1 MKTVLM
7 HVLIVLAALAPAV
20 GHAQYVSS
28 FESVRRSYSKGD
40 FDTAMAGFR
49 ALSEQGDARAQVLLG
64 LALKEGHHVP
74 RDLAAAY
81 AWLDIAASTPGLD
94 RELSDSVERTRNE
107 LALVLSGRELLAAE
121 RLVTEYREHL
131 TARLK
136 QQGEVARKAL
146 FSDGSAPSASSVAG
160 CAEDRWL
167 AGCEEAR
174 GRSDAAK
181 GCRGEFPDLDA
192 PPVISGQSASMHVP
206 RVHGPGTLARET
218 TTVTYALHIDAAGF
232 VCRAAL
238 VEGSASHNADQTTL
252 QTVTRWR
259 FRPAS
264 SGGTPVE
271 SLYVGR
277 LTYQAEF

>member
-1 MKTVLM
+1 MRVL
-7 HVLIVLAALAPAV
+7 VLLATLASAV
-20 GHAQYVSS
+20 AHAQYVSS

-49 ALSEQGDARAQVLLG
+49 ALSEQGDARAQVLFG

-121 RLVTEYREHL
+121 RLVTQYREHL
-131 TARLK
+131 TERLK
-136 QQGEVARKAL
+136 QQDVLARKAL
-146 FSDGSAPSASSVAG
+146 FSDGSAPSAASVAG

-174 GRSDAAK
+174 GRSDAAR
-181 GCRGEFPDLDA
+181 GCRGEFTDLDA
-192 PPVISGQSASMHVP
+192 PPVISGQSASVHVP
-206 RVHGPGTLARET
+206 RAPAPGALTRGT
-218 TTVTYALHIDAAGF
+218 TTVTYALHIDASGF

-264 SGGTPVE
+264 SGGNPVE

-277 LTYQAEF
+277 LTYVRDP

>member
-1 MKTVLM
+1 MKALPMRVL
-7 HVLIVLAALAPAV
+7 VLLVTLASAV

-40 FDTAMAGFR
+40 FETAMAGFR
-49 ALSEQGDARAQVLLG
+49 ELSEQGDARAQVLFG

-81 AWLDIAASTPGLD
+81 AWLDIAASASILD
-94 RELSDSVERTRNE
+94 SEMAASVERTRNE

-121 RLVTEYREHL
+121 RLVTDYRERL
-131 TARLK
+131 ATRLK
-136 QQGEVARKAL
+136 QRGEVARKAL
-146 FSDGSAPSASSVAG
+146 FSDGSAPSAASAAG

-174 GRSDAAK
+174 GRSDTTR
-181 GCRGEFPDLDA
+181 GCRGEFPNLDA
-192 PPVISGQSASMHVP
+192 PPVIGGQSASLHVP
-206 RVHGPGTLARET
+206 RVHGPGTLAKET
-218 TTVTYALHIDAAGF
+218 TTVTYALHIDASGF
-232 VCRAAL
+232 VCRAAI

-252 QTVTRWR
+252 KTVTRWR
-259 FRPAS
+259 FRPAA

-277 LTYQAEF
+277 LTYQADF

>member
-1 MKTVLM
+1 MKSLLTR
-7 HVLIVLAALAPAV
+7 VLIPLAALASAIAN
-20 GHAQYVSS
+20 AQYVSS

-81 AWLDIAASTPGLD
+81 AWLDIAASTPSID
-94 RELSDSVERTRNE
+94 DELAASVEHTRNE

-121 RLVTEYREHL
+121 RLVADYRQRL
-131 TARLK
+131 AARLR
-136 QQGEVARKAL
+136 QLSEVARKAL
-146 FSDGSAPSASSVAG
+146 YPDGSTPAAATVAG

-174 GRSDAAK
+174 GRSDATK

-192 PPVISGQSASMHVP
+192 PPVISGQSAAMHVP

-252 QTVTRWR
+252 ETVTRWR
-259 FRPAS
+259 FRPAT
-264 SGGTPVE
+264 SGETPVE

>member
-1 MKTVLM
+1 MKSLPM
-7 HVLIVLAALAPAV
+7 RALIVLATLASAV
-20 GHAQYVSS
+20 GHAQYVTS

-49 ALSEQGDARAQVLLG
+49 VLSEQGDARAQVLFG

-81 AWLDIAASTPGLD
+81 AWLDIAASTPGID

-121 RLVTEYREHL
+121 RLVTDYRQ
-131 TARLK
+131 RLAVRLS

-160 CAEDRWL
+160 CAENRWL

-181 GCRGEFPDLDA
+181 GCRGEFPDLDS
-192 PPVISGQSASMHVP
+192 PPVISGQSASLHELRAP
-206 RVHGPGTLARET
+206 TPGALTRET
-218 TTVTYALHIDAAGF
+218 TTVRYALHIDASGF

-238 VEGSASHNADQTTL
+238 VEGSSSRSADQTTL

-264 SGGTPVE
+264 GGGIPVE
-271 SLYVGR
+271 SLYVGA
-277 LTYQAEF
+277 LTYVRDL